1 MALGVD
7 GKPQGEDVGAPAVG
21 APAHRVSYL
30 DRALWNRL
38 AEATSPAAIAE
49 FWLTLQCRLVEEVT
63 RGVILLPGDG
73 AAAFQP
79 AAFWPNAVGEPP
91 KDLFTAAERAL
102 TERRGVVSGHRPGST
117 SGDHRCCVAYPF
129 VFAGVVHGAVAMSL
143 VDRTEEQLREVMRQ
157 LQWGASWIELA
168 LRRQGEADGQRR
180 LVRSAAALDLVAI
193 SLESR
198 DFKSTAKSVAT
209 ELARRLDCEFVAVG
223 LAAGGHTR
231 VEAIS
236 HSATIGGRMN
246 LVRRIAA
253 VLDEAV
259 DQEALVLHPP
269 AGGGDYR
276 ITLAHAELSA
286 LVDGATILT
295 VPLMADGDCVGAICF
310 ARRAGEGFD
319 RETIELCDAV
329 ASVIGPIIE
338 EKRQNDRLIL
348 FKLWDS
354 IGAQVRRL
362 LGPGYVGRK
371 LAALAI
377 ASVVGVL
384 SVAEGPHRVTSPA
397 RIEGL
402 VQRVIV
408 APFDGYVATQ
418 SARAGDRV
426 RQGAILASLD
436 DRDLTLER
444 LRWTTTRQ
452 QRLAEYDQALA
463 RRERAA
469 INIIAAQIEQADA
482 QVALISEQLAR
493 LHLAAPF
500 DGIVVSGDLSQS
512 IGAAVR
518 RGDELMRVAP
528 LDAYRI
534 MLNIDEAAIAHVAVG
549 QAGHLK
555 VASMIDALLPYR
567 IEAITPVTEARDGR
581 NYFRVEAALERTD
594 PGLRPGM
601 EGVAKTEVGS
611 RLLIRIWTD
620 EMLTWLRLKLW
631 AWWP

>member
-1 MALGVD
+1 MSLNAD
-7 GKPQGEDVGAPAVG
+7 GKPQEADVVDRAA
-21 APAHRVSYL
+21 AATHRVSYL
-30 DRALWNRL
+30 DRTLWNRL
-38 AEATSPAAIAE
+38 TEATSPAAIAE
-49 FWLTLQCRLVEEVT
+49 FWLTLQCRLVDGVA

-73 AAAFQP
+73 TAAFQP
-79 AAFWPNAVGEPP
+79 AAFWPSAAGEQP
-91 KDLFTAAERAL
+91 KELFTAAERAL
-102 TERRGVVSGHRPGST
+102 AERRGVVSGHRPGAAP
-117 SGDHRCCVAYPF
+117 GDHRCCVAYPF
-129 VFAGVVHGAVAMSL
+129 VFAGAVHGAVALS
-143 VDRTEEQLREVMRQ
+143 VADRTEEKLREVMRQ

-168 LRRQGEADGQRR
+168 LRRQSEADGKRR
-180 LVRSAAALDLVAI
+180 LTRSIAALDLVALG
-193 SLESR
+193 LESR
-198 DFKSTAKSVAT
+198 DFKSATKSVAT
-209 ELARRLDCEFVAVG
+209 ELAHRLDCEFVAIGFVSG
-223 LAAGGHTR
+223 SHAHVAA
-231 VEAIS
+231 VS
-236 HSATIGGRMN
+236 HSATVGGRMN

-253 VLDEAV
+253 ALDEAI
-259 DQEALVLHPP
+259 DQEAIVLHPP
-269 AGGGDYR
+269 ASGDDYR
-276 ITLAHAELSA
+276 ITLAHADLA
-286 LVDGATILT
+286 GLLDGATVLT
-295 VPLMADGDCVGAICF
+295 VPLVGDGACVGAMCF
-310 ARRAGEGFD
+310 VRRAGQGFD
-319 RETIELCDAV
+319 RETIELCDSV
-329 ASVIGPIIE
+329 ASVIGPILE

-348 FKLWDS
+348 LKLWDS
-354 IGAQVRRL
+354 IVAQVVRL

-371 LAALAI
+371 LAMFAI
-377 ASVVGVL
+377 AGVVAAL
-384 SVAEGPHRVTSPA
+384 SLAEGPHRVTSPA

-482 QVALISEQLAR
+482 QVALLSEQLAR
-493 LHLAAPF
+493 LQLAAPF

-528 LDAYRI
+528 LDAYRV
-534 MLNIDEAAIAHVAVG
+534 MLNVDEVDMAHVAVG
-549 QAGHLK
+549 QTGHLK
-555 VASMIDALLPYR
+555 VASMIDVLLPYR

-581 NYFRVEAALERTD
+581 NFFRVEAALELTD

-601 EGVAKTEVGS
+601 EGVAKTEVGT
-611 RLLIRIWTD
+611 RLLVRTWTD